1 MTELVRAYAHG
12 LFVSGHF
19 NGDPHAGNL
28 LVTRRGGKA
37 HCVLLDWGLTKSLP
51 PNRRKA
57 AAELMVATGMKDT
70 CGIVKAFK
78 DMGMNFSGSI
88 DPEPEMLLAILRHIS
103 LIERKAESRKIAS
116 NFGKTVSKLVEN
128 KVDLHS
134 KVDSYTGDFFFIFR
148 VATLIKGICA
158 ILDIRAQFLDIFV
171 QVSREA
177 LRGPCCVLD
186 SEANRRLQLQL
197 TGFPPGY
204 STAEASLLRIAQ
216 EAIRSGGAVG
226 VQVAKV
232 ASDGTLLLSMSCGT
246 VAYTSWQQLGPND
259 RFPLGSPCV
268 SRALIATATLRALQ
282 ERGVTPQAA
291 TGGVWLNFPGP
302 AGTSVA
308 RVAEGGGPWAKPPP
322 KASTRFMADLDAIA
336 AWLDH
341 APPLGAGGAGFA
353 PWWPAA
359 AHAASCAQL
368 LRAAAAGGASNSN
381 SNSYNKNNSNSNNNN
396 SAGASAP
403 GSSLGEAIRSL
414 FHEAGVLASPASES
428 PVQISKPILSL
439 EAAEIEASQDSLL
452 ASLGAEEMQCMHL
465 MDACLANHE
474 LVRGSKELPSGLA
487 ASAGGLA
494 TVLARAL
501 SSRSGGSCRTSCAR
515 LWKEVAAGDDLSCVR
530 AGPQGEVLVVLL
542 TCQWYDPEAGTLTA
556 AGMLRLVPV
565 GWDRGTS
572 FHPTL
577 PVCYVVNELSSEVS
591 VFQFD
596 RRLAEKLANSDSD
609 SVSSEPTLRL
619 VQTVRTIP
627 DAFPGDMNTCGR
639 ISVHSA
645 GNFVLVSNRGH
656 DSITVFRIHHELA
669 HAGMLSLAH
678 LQHTRGATP
687 RHFQMDASGQWLI
700 TANQDSNNIGV
711 FRFNLATGS
720 LDWTGNEY
728 NVPSPNFVCSVTPRP
743 ETRVRTLRTATL
755 STPPGH
761 TGITMASKL

>member
-1 MTELVRAYAHG
+1 MR
-12 LFVSGHF
+12 
-19 NGDPHAGNL
+19 
-28 LVTRRGGKA
+28 
-37 HCVLLDWGLTKSLP
+37 
-51 PNRRKA
+51 
-57 AAELMVATGMKDT
+57 VATGMKDT

-414 FHEAGVLASPASES
+414 FREAGVLASPASES

-542 TCQWYDPEAGTLTA
+542 TCANADLVKRLANLAARFTSDLSIMTLRYGQKLRLQLAAHGSQLSVGMFAGT
-556 AGMLRLVPV
+556 RVPV

-619 VQTVRTIP
+619 MQTVRTIP